1 MKIVVI
7 LWICSA
13 LQVKL
18 SEKKIIFIDAQI
30 VEMNMHW
37 YPLQPDN
44 TTEEIYVSVQF
55 PEVKFL
61 DRAPEYTAI
70 VICEKI

>member
-1 MKIVVI
+1 M
-7 LWICSA
+7 
-13 LQVKL
+13 KL
-18 SEKKIIFIDAQI
+18 SEKKIISIDAQI

-55 PEVKFL
+55 PEVKYL
-61 DRAPEYTAI
+61 DREPEYTAI

>member
-1 MKIVVI
+1 
-7 LWICSA
+7 
-13 LQVKL
+13 
-18 SEKKIIFIDAQI
+18 
-30 VEMNMHW
+30 MNMHW

>member
-1 MKIVVI
+1 M
-7 LWICSA
+7 
-13 LQVKL
+13 QEKL
-18 SEKKIIFIDAQI
+18 EKIIFIDAQI

-55 PEVKFL
+55 PEVKYL
-61 DRAPEYTAI
+61 DREPEYTAT